1 MPDFVITLVTVAH
14 VFTCILI
21 ILIVM
26 VQGGGNVD
34 ITAAFGGASQT
45 AFGPRGSVTMLHKAT
60 WTLAVIFVLTSITLG
75 VWASRGSSGSILEGS
90 PAATEAPA
98 PAESETPPVEP

>member
-1 MPDFVITLVTVAH
+1 MPDIVMTLVTVVH
-14 VFTCILI
+14 VFTCLLI

-75 VWASRGSSGSILEGS
+75 VWASKGSSGSILEGS

-98 PAESETPPVEP
+98 PADQRGTTPA

>member
-1 MPDFVITLVTVAH
+1 MPDIVMTLVTVVH
-14 VFTCILI
+14 VFTCLLI

-98 PAESETPPVEP
+98 PAEPETPPVEP

>member
-1 MPDFVITLVTVAH
+1 MPDIVMTLVTVVH
-14 VFTCILI
+14 VFTCLLI

-98 PAESETPPVEP
+98 EPETPPVDP

>member
-1 MPDFVITLVTVAH
+1 MPDIVMTLVTVVH
-14 VFTCILI
+14 VFTCLLI

-60 WTLAVIFVLTSITLG
+60 WTLAVIFILTSITLG
-75 VWASRGSSGSILEGS
+75 VWASKGSSGSILEGS
-90 PAATEAPA
+90 PAGTEAPA
-98 PAESETPPVEP
+98 PAEPETPPVEP